1 MSESTEGRRSGRPSG
16 ASAKTL
22 SDGALFAA
30 LQKFGHSPEEIAARQ
45 GCNRS
50 WVYEAIKAYTKAQAP
65 GPNLHVVSEDD
76 AQDDA
81 TPLPPP
87 RKLGASTF
95 ARRALDAARKSD
107 LMTHL
112 HPYERWLW
120 VDVVSTIHA
129 YGDAGIELRF
139 ERPGLFHSAARL
151 AERFGCDESDLDR
164 LIDDGL
170 LTRIDG
176 GIAMPVCLDLRPK
189 AKGARS
195 RTRQAGAP
203 DRAQPS
209 ILYPISGGLAD
220 APEAGNPTTKES
232 RADGV
237 SEDSP
242 AGLSE
247 DSRADPHA
255 AAAAKSR
262 EYQDLGSSSSKPAHA
277 SESSKT
283 PDSVSSKT
291 PDAESSKTPDAD
303 VAPETLGTM
312 MAELATVGRRGGKF
326 SGHEKEALR
335 TWAAASIPVEFAKQ
349 AILAKLAERRRTEG
363 VKWLPSSLAYFKD
376 PVMEAWAE
384 ARPVPAATNGHAEP
398 APVVPE
404 EPDEPAP
411 EGDSPEAR
419 FQRMR
424 RDLKREVGPV
434 EFRTWLGAM
443 TLVSVIDGEAT
454 MGQTTRFLSDWVRG
468 HHGDRLLRLWQLQ
481 DPTIRRVKIVVSPA
495 QPAAAPD

>member
-1 MSESTEGRRSGRPSG
+1 MSESAEGRRTGRPSG

-30 LQKFGHSPEEIAARQ
+30 LQKYGHSPEEIAARQ

-50 WVYEAIKAYTKAQAP
+50 WVYEAIKTYTKAQAA

-76 AQDDA
+76 AA
-81 TPLPPP
+81 PLPPP

-189 AKGARS
+189 EKASRS
-195 RTRQAGAP
+195 RVRQAEAP

-209 ILYPISGGLAD
+209 ILYPISGGRDD

-232 RADGV
+232 RADGLSEDSSADV
-237 SEDSP
+237 SEDSV
-242 AGLSE
+242 
-247 DSRADPHA
+247 ADAHA
-255 AAAAKSR
+255 AAAAKSK
-262 EYQDLGSSSSKPAHA
+262 EYQDLGSSSSKPAHT

-283 PDSVSSKT
+283 PDSESSKT
-291 PDAESSKTPDAD
+291 PDAESSKTPHDGA
-303 VAPETLGTM
+303 APETIGAM
-312 MAELATVGRRGGKF
+312 MAELAKVGRRGGKF
-326 SGHEKEALR
+326 TGSEREALLK
-335 TWAAASIPVEFAKQ
+335 WAAASIPVEFTKQ
-349 AILAKLAERRRTEG
+349 AILAKLAKARRTEG
-363 VKWLPSSLAYFKD
+363 ADWLPNSQAWFAD
-376 PVMEAWAE
+376 PVMEAWTL
-384 ARPVPAATNGHAEP
+384 ARAAPAASNGHAEP
-398 APVVPE
+398 AAQQRSG
-404 EPDEPAP
+404 PDWELSRRFTKAAIMRGRHSSAP
-411 EGDSPEAR
+411 
-419 FQRMR
+419 M
-424 RDLKREVGPV
+424 GPV
-434 EFRTWLGAM
+434 
-443 TLVSVIDGEAT
+443 SC
-454 MGQTTRFLSDWVRG
+454 
-468 HHGDRLLRLWQLQ
+468 DRLKETGEIGVCWLDDVERWEAGGFAGE
-481 DPTIRRVKIVVSPA
+481 RPA
-495 QPAAAPD
+495 DFEKYVAAYKTAAS